1 MGQIKEFV
9 KKYKVPILIG
19 IILGILVPLLFI
31 SSKKKSE
38 ESSQIENIQSPYF
51 SESKEINIDLQNVSI
66 DAPPK
71 DKVFKVVE
79 SGDET
84 LRNLLMDL
92 YEYSKSIDIK
102 ENIYISFDDGA
113 FSYSPENRI
122 LIIWSEKGLPLW
134 FKLSEKEDVSMFF
147 EEYFGIEKI
156 EVSEKIK
163 TSNGYKYEGTYTLK
177 DVNVGSVYLDG
188 YSFSLE
194 INSKGEILLFKTL
207 LLNEE
212 NIQEYQSMPLATLEK
227 LVKIPKYPNMIFNTE
242 IEDRYYKQKPLF
254 RASTRMNEYFA
265 ESGSYLYIFNDSMN
279 GYVLPTYKLIGE
291 GRLVNSQEEK
301 FWSKSS
307 IFICSVDPQYLTE
320 RVIEMEE
327 YQVDPVG
334 YDMP

>member
-134 FKLSEKEDVSMFF
+134 FKLSEKEDVSMFCTF
-147 EEYFGIEKI
+147 LIPHSFFFFFFLALKP
-156 EVSEKIK
+156 S
-163 TSNGYKYEGTYTLK
+163 TLRTFK
-177 DVNVGSVYLDG
+177 K
-188 YSFSLE
+188 
-194 INSKGEILLFKTL
+194 SKNKTL
-207 LLNEE
+207 
-212 NIQEYQSMPLATLEK
+212 I
-227 LVKIPKYPNMIFNTE
+227 VK
-242 IEDRYYKQKPLF
+242 
-254 RASTRMNEYFA
+254 
-265 ESGSYLYIFNDSMN
+265 
-279 GYVLPTYKLIGE
+279 
-291 GRLVNSQEEK
+291 VN
-301 FWSKSS
+301 
-307 IFICSVDPQYLTE
+307 C
-320 RVIEMEE
+320 
-327 YQVDPVG
+327 
-334 YDMP
+334 